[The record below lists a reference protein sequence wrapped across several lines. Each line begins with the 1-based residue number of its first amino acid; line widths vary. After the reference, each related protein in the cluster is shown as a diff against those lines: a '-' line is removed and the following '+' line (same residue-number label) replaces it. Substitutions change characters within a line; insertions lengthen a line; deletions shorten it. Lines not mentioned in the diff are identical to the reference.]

1 MFGKKRSE
9 GFERPARKVTPTG
22 GSAVQNTKSTE
33 GSSPRLGETTMEF
46 FKEGEQHEAAE
57 WTDVLLPPD
66 DEPVKDPKVKF
77 KSFDKIAKRRSSTV
91 ALLVMTVG
99 LVLAVGLGVIAALRT
114 EHVLSSSLGSFFS
127 FGGQASGANGE
138 MGHHPAALPPPILI
152 PDAGL
157 PSFQPASMDASTDAG
172 ADSTPERTP

>member
-9 GFERPARKVTPTG
+9 GFEKPTRKVTPMG
-22 GSAVQNTKSTE
+22 GTAAESSKATE
-33 GSSPRLGETTMEF
+33 ASPRLGETTLEF

-57 WTDVLLPPD
+57 WRDVLLPPD

-99 LVLAVGLGVIAALRT
+99 LVVAVGLGVVAALRT
-114 EHVLSSSLGSFFS
+114 EHVLSSSLGSYFG
-127 FGGQASGANGE
+127 FGGHASGTQGE
-138 MGHHPAALPPPILI
+138 SGHHPVALPPPLLM

-157 PSFQPASMDASTDAG
+157 PSLQPPSPDASADALSDTAPG
-172 ADSTPERTP
+172 RSR